1 MIDEREFDALLHDAL
16 GRRGLPP
23 PFPVEVTDRVMAR
36 IADIGPAPRA
46 ELGFPQFMRWA
57 IAATVIGAAVVWQGP
72 SLDAAAGSFGHTVA
86 GGISAMLKLAT
97 PLAALAGTMG
107 RVCAAIAA
115 ATQTALRPLAP
126 FQPFAHA
133 LLAATVAAML
143 GVTTFVVGRD
153 VRNRVTPQEPA

>member
-16 GRRGLPP
+16 GRRGQPP
-23 PFPVEVTDRVMAR
+23 PFPVEVTGRVMAR

-57 IAATVIGAAVVWQGP
+57 IAATIVGAVVLWQGP
-72 SLDAAAGSFGHTVA
+72 SLEAAATSFGHTLA
-86 GGISAMLKLAT
+86 GGIGAMLKLAA
-97 PLAALAGTMG
+97 PVAALAGTMG

-115 ATQTALRPLAP
+115 ATQTAVRPLAA
-126 FQPFAHA
+126 FQPFVHA
-133 LLAATVAAML
+133 LLAVFATVML
-143 GVTTFVVGRD
+143 GVTSFVLGRD